1 MSIINITEKRVWND
15 CKSELDEVLN
25 ESRKTKSRTKAIRLF
40 GITLL
45 TYKVEYEFTPKG
57 EKDSQPQ

>member
-15 CKSELDEVLN
+15 SKASIDECFN
-25 ESRKTKSRTKAIRLF
+25 EERKTKSRTKAIRLF

-45 TYKVEYEFTPKG
+45 TYNVEYGFIPSEEKG
-57 EKDSQPQ
+57 LQAQ